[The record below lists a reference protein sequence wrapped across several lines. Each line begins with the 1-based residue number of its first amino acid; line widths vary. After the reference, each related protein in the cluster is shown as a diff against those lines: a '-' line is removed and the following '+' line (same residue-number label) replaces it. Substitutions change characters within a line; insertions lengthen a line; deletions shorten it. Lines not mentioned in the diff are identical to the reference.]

1 MNTIKRL
8 TAVLFMILLISNVTF
23 SKEAHHLIHEGP
35 LKNIAYRTMGPE
47 QQDNIDVATANV
59 VHFPGDSVT
68 QSSVVIDGKTIE
80 YTARAGTLPLT
91 DTEGNILA
99 KVFYISYTKNR
110 ITDVSKRPLLFSFNG
125 GPGSASIWLHIGLL
139 GPRRVLLG
147 EGGGVKRDHSLAQP
161 LPPTKMIDN
170 EYSMLDVADLVFIDP
185 VSTGYSRALAGV
197 DASQFHGFA
206 EDIAAVS
213 EFIRMYILRNDRW
226 NSPKFIIGESYGT
239 RRAAGLS
246 AQLKQRMGI
255 DLNGLILVSAGSIG
269 EQFGDF
275 GILKYA
281 LNIPHAAATAWYH
294 HKLPSDLQSKSLRE
308 FLDEVE
314 AFAVGEFA
322 LALMQ
327 GNNLTP
333 QKHADMVAKVARY
346 TGLTEAYV
354 KAVHFRIDLGRFR
367 KELLRDQGL
376 TVGRL
381 DTRFTGSDYDS
392 GGESTGYDASSA
404 AIGGSFAQTFNAFVR
419 DELGYYSDLQYA
431 VSGNVRPWN
440 GPGNMNLLQ
449 TLRSSMAQNPH
460 LHVMIAD
467 GYYDKLYFWPE
478 FTFSQFDFSGL
489 RDRVIIETYEA
500 GHMMYIEELS
510 LAKMK
515 GDMARFVDRALGR

>member
-1 MNTIKRL
+1 MNTTKRL
-8 TAVLFMILLISNVTF
+8 TAILFTLLLISSGAL
-23 SKEAHHLIHEGP
+23 SKTIYQPIPEGT
-35 LKNIAYRTMGPE
+35 LKNTTYRSIGEE
-47 QQDNIDVATANV
+47 QKENIDVVKADV

-68 QSSVVIDGKTIE
+68 QGSVIIDGKTIE
-80 YTARAGTLPLT
+80 YTARAGTLPLA
-91 DTEGNILA
+91 DTEGNTLA
-99 KVFYISYTKNR
+99 RVFYISYTKNR
-110 ITDVSKRPLLFSFNG
+110 VTDVSKRPLLFSFNG
-125 GPGSASIWLHIGLL
+125 GPGSASIWMHIGLL
-139 GPRRVLLG
+139 GPRRVQLG
-147 EGGGVKRDHSLAQP
+147 DGGGVKRDHSLAQP
-161 LPPTKMIDN
+161 VPPAKMISN

-185 VSTGYSRALAGV
+185 VSTGYSRALPGV

-213 EFIRMYILRNDRW
+213 EFIRMYILRNNRW

-246 AQLKQRMGI
+246 ATLKRRMGI

-314 AFAVGEFA
+314 AFAVGDFA
-322 LALMQ
+322 LALLR
-327 GNNLTP
+327 GNNLSP
-333 QKHADMVAKVARY
+333 QKRDEMVTKVARY

-354 KAVHFRIDLGRFR
+354 KSVHFRIDLGRFR

-419 DELGYYSDLQYA
+419 DELGYRSDLQYA
-431 VSGNVRPWN
+431 VSGSVRPWN
-440 GPGNMNLLQ
+440 GPGSMNLLQ

-489 RDRVIIETYEA
+489 RDRVVIETYEA
-500 GHMMYIEELS
+500 GHMMYIEEQS

-515 GDMARFVDRALGR
+515 GDMARFVERALGR

>member
-1 MNTIKRL
+1 MKSTKHI
-8 TAVLFMILLISNVTF
+8 TAILFMILLTLGVALSLTAKQPDSEEFLENISNH
-23 SKEAHHLIHEGP
+23 SI
-35 LKNIAYRTMGPE
+35 GPE
-47 QQDNIDVATANV
+47 QQDNADLKMADVV
-59 VHFPGDSVT
+59 FFPGDSIT
-68 QSSVVIDGKTIE
+68 QGSVVIDGETIE
-80 YTARAGTLPLT
+80 YTACAGTLPLF
-91 DTEGNILA
+91 DAEGNTLA

-110 ITDVSKRPLLFSFNG
+110 VTDVSKRPLLFSFNG

-139 GPRRVLLG
+139 GPRRVMLG
-147 EGGGVKRDHSLAQP
+147 EGGGVKRDHSLVQP
-161 LPPTKMIDN
+161 LPPAKMIDN

-213 EFIRMYILRNDRW
+213 EFIRIYILRNDRW

-239 RRAAGLS
+239 RRAAGIS
-246 AQLKQRMGI
+246 AHLKRRMGI
-255 DLNGLILVSAGSIG
+255 DLNGLILVSAGSMG

-314 AFAVGEFA
+314 AFAIGEFA
-322 LALMQ
+322 IALLQ

-333 QKHADMVAKVARY
+333 QKYSDMVAKVARY
-346 TGLTEAYV
+346 TGLSVAYV
-354 KAVHFRIDLGRFR
+354 DAVHFRIDLGRFR

-381 DTRFTGSDYDS
+381 DTRFTGNDYDS

-419 DELGYYSDLQYA
+419 DELGYFSDLRYA
-431 VSGNVRPWN
+431 VSGSVRPWN
-440 GPGNMNLLQ
+440 GPGNLNLLQ

-460 LHVMIAD
+460 LHVMVAD

-478 FTFSQFDFSGL
+478 FTFSQFDFTGL

-510 LAKMK
+510 LVKMK
-515 GDMARFVDRALGR
+515 GDMERFVDRALGR